1 MGMKKNAQI
10 TDRRGTGAGWNLS
23 LNISSFKSADVA
35 LKGVNIT
42 IPVSLEAGT
51 DNTSVA
57 PSIVKSISGIVDPV
71 SGFDVGTVMS
81 AHVGEGYGTW
91 ISKFSGASL
100 NIADGNS
107 AGSYKSTFTWT
118 IAQVPI
124 GE

>member
-1 MGMKKNAQI
+1 
-10 TDRRGTGAGWNLS
+10 TGAGWNLS

-51 DNTSVA
+51 DNTSAA

-71 SGFDVGTVMS
+71 SGFDAGTVVS
-81 AHVGEGYGTW
+81 ANVGEGYGTW

-100 NIADGNS
+100 N
-107 AGSYKSTFTWT
+107 
-118 IAQVPI
+118 
-124 GE
+124 